1 MHGFN
6 DLAVIASRRMHGFID
21 LAVIAR
27 VCVCVHVYVRVCIDA
42 HVCACV
48 VVGGEARCKHEV
60 L

>member
-1 MHGFN
+1 
-6 DLAVIASRRMHGFID
+6 MHGFID

-27 VCVCVHVYVRVCIDA
+27 FCVCVHVYVRVCIDA